1 MSGSGAGAT
10 AAGATGAG
18 ATGAGATGA
27 GATAAGATNFMNSIQ
42 GKADQL
48 SRSVSQMVS
57 SITCPVGSECYIT
70 QQTTLLNNNLNDA
83 RTSLQNAPLELSL
96 AEKNVYVYN
105 GGQPGGDNKY
115 NIAIV
120 DRFATT
126 AQDLRQ
132 NSLDKQQEYMADLAQ
147 ALRQYQAQVPL
158 LERTREL
165 LQTRQKENADL
176 TKKVDLYKKIL
187 HTNER
192 KVVYE
197 NKDATGMYTYRR
209 AMLFLYYAAIV
220 CYIIFGNFIP
230 DRLYAKP
237 SVWLIIVLVSII
249 PIILNMVIRWI
260 FIIGDVTAYWFK
272 NEMPHRDI
280 YATLSDDT
288 SYSIN

>member
-1 MSGSGAGAT
+1 MGATDTPTGTATGTATGTGTTAPINTQSKAFMDSLSSKVDSLTKSISGAT
-10 AAGATGAG
+10 QTI
-18 ATGAGATGA
+18 
-27 GATAAGATNFMNSIQ
+27 F
-42 GKADQL
+42 
-48 SRSVSQMVS
+48 
-57 SITCPVGSECYIT
+57 CPVGSECYRT
-70 QQTTLLNNNLNDA
+70 QHTTLLNNKLDQA

-96 AEKNVYVYN
+96 AEKNVYEYN
-105 GGQPGGDNKY
+105 AGLEGGDDIY
-115 NIAIV
+115 NTTII

-132 NSLDKQQEYMADLAQ
+132 NSIDKQQEYMADLAQ
-147 ALRQYQAQVPL
+147 ALRQYKAQVPL
-158 LERTREL
+158 LKRTQEL
-165 LQTRQKENADL
+165 RQTRQKENANL
-176 TKKVDLYKKIL
+176 IKKIDLYKKIL
-187 HTNER
+187 QTNER

-197 NKDATGMYTYRR
+197 NKDTSGIYMYRR
-209 AMLFLYYAAIV
+209 AMLFLYYVAVV

-260 FIIGDVTAYWFK
+260 FIIGEVTAYWFK